1 MVESVLKEADF
12 SRIGTRHALGPGM
25 LTIRHILCPVDFS
38 EPSLRALRE
47 AVSLAKAQHADVK
60 ALHVLPA
67 HLPPLSGLAMAAA
80 GFLEPDA
87 RERQRADFLERLRA
101 FVASAADGVP
111 VEPVV
116 EEGDVVNEIVTQA
129 TARGVDLVVMGTH
142 GQRGFESLTLGSTT
156 EKTLRKSRCPVLTIP
171 PAQKPGGSGG
181 SFRSILC
188 AVDFS
193 ASASRAL
200 EYALALAR
208 QGEGRLILVHVLE
221 SVPLAAPVPALAAFD
236 APTYRRA
243 LEDDARE
250 RLRELPAAAG
260 RWQKVEDIRTGKAH
274 DEILRAA
281 EEHGADLIAMG
292 VHGHGAL
299 ERALFGSTAYHV
311 ARRAACPVL
320 TARSSEPGAA

>member
-1 MVESVLKEADF
+1 
-12 SRIGTRHALGPGM
+12 M

-38 EPSLRALRE
+38 EPSLRALQE
-47 AVSLAKAQHADVK
+47 AVSLAKVQHADVK

-67 HLPPLSGLAMAAA
+67 KLPPLSGLAMAAA

-87 RERQRADFLERLRA
+87 KEKQRADFLERLRA
-101 FVASAADGVP
+101 FVAAAADGVP

-116 EEGDVVNEIVTQA
+116 EEGNVVNQIVTQA
-129 TARGVDLVVMGTH
+129 AARDVDLVVMGTH
-142 GQRGFESLTLGSTT
+142 GQGDIESMTLGSTT

-171 PAQKPGGSGG
+171 PAQKAAGHGG

-188 AVDFS
+188 AMDFS
-193 ASASRAL
+193 PSASRAL

-208 QGEGRLILVHVLE
+208 EGEGRLILVHVLE
-221 SVPLAAPVPALAAFD
+221 SVPVAAVPALAAFD

-250 RLRELPAAAG
+250 RLRKLPKVAG
-260 RWQKVEDIRTGKAH
+260 RWQKVEDVRTGKAH
-274 DEILRAA
+274 DEILLAA
-281 EEHGADLIAMG
+281 EEHGADLIALG

-320 TARSSEPGAA
+320 TARAAA